1 MTRTLLLMAVAVVA
15 VSLSGP
21 LMALAVVPPLAI
33 AFWRNAFATVAL
45 APPALTTHRQD
56 LARLRGRRLWLVVA
70 AGVALA
76 AHFATWVTSLTLT
89 SVASATAIVCLQ
101 LVWIV
106 AWQLLRGERFGRT
119 VVTGLVLAFAGVL
132 VVSGVDFQ
140 VSPRAV
146 AGDVLALVG
155 GIAAAVYT
163 VLGSRARQSASTT
176 TYTFVCYG
184 TCALVL
190 AVACVVAGQDLG
202 GYPLEQWG
210 LLLLVTATAQLLGH
224 SVFNH
229 LLATT
234 SPLLVSLALLL
245 EVPGAALIAAVL
257 LGQTPPLAAVAG
269 LAVMLLGM
277 ALVIV
282 GNRGP
287 LPADGPVEARVD

>member
-1 MTRTLLLMAVAVVA
+1 MRTLLLMAVAVLA

-45 APPALTTHRQD
+45 APSALTTHRED
-56 LARLRGRRLWLVVA
+56 LAALRGPRLRLVVL

-76 AHFATWVTSLTLT
+76 LHFGTWVTSLTLT

-106 AWQLLRGERFGRT
+106 AWQLLRGERFGT
-119 VVTGLVLAFAGVL
+119 VVVAGLVCAFVGVL
-132 VVSGVDFQ
+132 VVSGVDFRL
-140 VSPRAV
+140 SPRAL

-155 GIAAAVYT
+155 GIAAAAYT

-184 TCALVL
+184 TCAVLL
-190 AVACVVAGQDLG
+190 AVACVVAGQDLA
-202 GYPLEQWG
+202 GYPPQQWG

-245 EVPGAALIAAVL
+245 EVPGAALIAAFL
-257 LGQTPPLAAVAG
+257 LGQTPPLPALGG
-269 LAVMLLGM
+269 LVVMLLGM
-277 ALVIV
+277 ALVIL
-282 GNRGP
+282 GNRGRDVV
-287 LPADGPVEARVD
+287 PAEAPVD